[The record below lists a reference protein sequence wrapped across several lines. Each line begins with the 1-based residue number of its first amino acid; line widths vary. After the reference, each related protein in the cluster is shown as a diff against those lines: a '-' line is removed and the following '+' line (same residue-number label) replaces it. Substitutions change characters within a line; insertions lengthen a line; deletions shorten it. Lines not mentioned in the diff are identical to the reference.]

1 MNNYL
6 IALIVSIFL
15 MGISYADQIS
25 NQLISKLSNITE
37 DKLEFFINDMFN
49 NVEFSLSGFDKG
61 KPDYSLSTIIPIF
74 NQDEQ
79 SAFFQ
84 GNFSTQSDIE
94 TLNLGIGQ
102 RNLLIDNKILLG
114 VNAFYDLDLSNS
126 HERWGMGTDLLTSV
140 GDIHINYYE
149 AITDF
154 KFDKYGNK
162 EITLDGFDVALGF
175 PVPYMPNSKLYF
187 ETFFWNGIN
196 NSSDLKG
203 ETYSLRNS
211 FPYGINLEFG
221 KISYDTLN
229 TDQKYI
235 KLNVNLLELNRNHKP
250 FKSEIS
256 SMISLEP
263 FSMEFSDVSERRFEK
278 VKREN
283 KIKKQTNRNGTVK
296 IMGY

>member
-1 MNNYL
+1 MSFYFRT
-6 IALIVSIFL
+6 LIVLFFIT
-15 MGISYADQIS
+15 GVSYADKIS
-25 NQLISKLSNITE
+25 NQFISKLTNVTE
-37 DKLEFFINDMFN
+37 NKLEFFINDMFS
-49 NVEFSLSGFDKG
+49 NVEFGLSGLDKG
-61 KPDYSLSTIIPIF
+61 KPEYSLNTIVPILDK
-74 NQDEQ
+74 DEQ
-79 SAFFQ
+79 SLFFQ

-102 RNLLIDNKILLG
+102 RNLLMDNTILIG

-140 GDIHINYYE
+140 GDIHVNYYE

-187 ETFFWNGIN
+187 ETFFWNGVN
-196 NSSDLKG
+196 GSSDLKG

-221 KISYDTLN
+221 KISYDKLN
-229 TDQKYI
+229 TDQKFI
-235 KLNVNLLELNRNHKP
+235 KFNINLFELNRHHKP
-250 FKSEIS
+250 LKSEIL
-256 SMISLEP
+256 SMISSEP

-283 KIKKQTNRNGTVK
+283 KIKKQTNRNGIVK